1 MLFSSPIDSELAQV
15 ETCLR
20 QQIHSELPLLNQM
33 AGHLANAGGKRLR
46 PAFFLL
52 AAKMFRSDLH
62 ELLPLASAIEMVHMA
77 TLIHDDLIDNS
88 KLRRGVPTVKQAY
101 GNRMSV
107 YTGNY
112 LFARSLNIA
121 AAHTDEPVLNRLA
134 QVSMQICS
142 GEFEQLRT
150 AYNVEQTIASYMRR
164 IRRKTA
170 LLIALSCEMGG
181 FLVGAPASAV
191 KYLRKYGHYV
201 GLAFQISDD
210 ILDLAGE
217 EKIIGKPIGSDI
229 REGNFNLPVL
239 YALQNSAK
247 KERLQVL
254 LSDPQACERNI
265 KEIIRIVYHAQG
277 IEFAHYVAQRF
288 AERALSALDDL
299 PAGEVRAS
307 LARIAQEI
315 PRRRY

>member
-1 MLFSSPIDSELAQV
+1 MCS
-15 ETCLR
+15 
-20 QQIHSELPLLNQM
+20 
-33 AGHLANAGGKRLR
+33 
-46 PAFFLL
+46 
-52 AAKMFRSDLH
+52 SDL
-62 ELLPLASAIEMVHMA
+62 
-77 TLIHDDLIDNS
+77 
-88 KLRRGVPTVKQAY
+88 
-101 GNRMSV
+101 
-107 YTGNY
+107 
-112 LFARSLNIA
+112 
-121 AAHTDEPVLNRLA
+121 
-134 QVSMQICS
+134 
-142 GEFEQLRT
+142 
-150 AYNVEQTIASYMRR
+150 

-181 FLVGAPASAV
+181 FLVKAPASAV

-229 REGNFNLPVL
+229 REGNFSLPVF

-288 AERALSALDDL
+288 AERALSALDNL
-299 PAGEVRAS
+299 PAGKVRAS
-307 LARIAQEI
+307 LARITQEI
-315 PRRRY
+315 PRHRY